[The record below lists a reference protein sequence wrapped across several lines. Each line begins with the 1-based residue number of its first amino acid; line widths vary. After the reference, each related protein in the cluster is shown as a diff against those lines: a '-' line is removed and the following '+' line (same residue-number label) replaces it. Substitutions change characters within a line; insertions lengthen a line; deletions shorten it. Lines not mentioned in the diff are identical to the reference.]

1 MRHGKS
7 FRKLSRLSAHRR
19 AMMRNMVTSLL
30 EHEQIRTTDA
40 KAKEL
45 RKVAEHMITLGKD
58 GSLHARRQAL
68 AYVRSKRTVAK
79 LFSELAPRYAD
90 RSGGYLQINK
100 LGPRI
105 GDGAPIS
112 VVTLIS
118 EEAKKPRRRRRRRS
132 KPTQAE
138 AKPQAA
144 AAPSPAP
151 EKEVKK
157 AAPAPEEQAP
167 EKQAQPADEAAAK
180 EAEPEAAPPAE
191 EPQAEAAEPEA
202 EEPKSAEPEAAVPE
216 AEEPEAV
223 AAEEKKQD

>member
-19 AMMRNMVTSLL
+19 AMLRNMVTSLL

-45 RKVAEHMITLGKD
+45 RKTAEHMITLAKD

-79 LFSELAPRYAD
+79 LFSELGPRYSD

-100 LGPRI
+100 LGPRK

-118 EEAKKPRRRRRRRS
+118 DEAKKPKRRRRRKR
-132 KPTQAE
+132 KPDQAE
-138 AKPQAA
+138 AKAT
-144 AAPSPAP
+144 AAPSRTK
-151 EKEVKK
+151 EKEAKE

-167 EKQAQPADEAAAK
+167 VEKAQPEQV
-180 EAEPEAAPPAE
+180 EPEASGID
-191 EPQAEAAEPEA
+191 QAQEPEA
-202 EEPKSAEPEAAVPE
+202 EAAPEPAG
-216 AEEPEAV
+216 
-223 AAEEKKQD
+223 EKKEG